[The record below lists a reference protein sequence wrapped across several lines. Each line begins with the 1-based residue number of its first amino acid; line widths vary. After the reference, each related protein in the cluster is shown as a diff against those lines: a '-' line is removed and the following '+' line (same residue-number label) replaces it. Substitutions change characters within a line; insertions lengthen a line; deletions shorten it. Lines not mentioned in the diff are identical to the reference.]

1 MLCNDKSSLSFK
13 EEEGEDMQTEEIL
26 KRLDYV
32 SGEYP
37 QYMARC
43 PAHDD
48 RKPSLSIKDAGD
60 KTLIYCFAGCE
71 AEDIMHAIGLELRDL
86 YR

>member
-1 MLCNDKSSLSFK
+1 ML
-13 EEEGEDMQTEEIL
+13 TEEIL
-26 KRLDYV
+26 ERLECV

-48 RKPSLSIKDAGD
+48 RRPSLSIKDAGD
-60 KTLIYCFAGCE
+60 RTLIYCFAGCE
-71 AEDIMHAIGLELRDL
+71 AVDIMHAIGLELRDL